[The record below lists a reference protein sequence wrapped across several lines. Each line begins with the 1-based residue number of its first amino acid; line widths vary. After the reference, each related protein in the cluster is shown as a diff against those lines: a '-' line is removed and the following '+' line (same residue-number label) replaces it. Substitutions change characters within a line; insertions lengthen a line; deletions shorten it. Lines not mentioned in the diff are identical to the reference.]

1 MAGMESTS
9 LIRNPYR
16 PRPEDDPAAGPFA
29 GRERIFEQLYR
40 AVTRP
45 GGIPTTLVLGG
56 PAMGKTALVYRFQ
69 DVFGAENLAVP
80 LRLRQLPLNQER
92 DWLVALATGATKAL
106 VDHNYTLARLPE
118 LLPPEDAI
126 RTWFDESYFQPV
138 MALLQRGHR
147 LIFLLDDIDALLQAM
162 DDGRLPADTLT
173 HLDGLRQ
180 RYPALGF
187 VLTLDAGKD
196 DLLPRLEPLL
206 TADPTGTARLERL
219 EHGEVR
225 WLMNEPVDP
234 YYSITIE
241 ALEVIYRATGGFPR
255 LCQRYGFQLF
265 LRWQMKPER
274 KIMEAEDA
282 RQVTAL
288 VYPQSEA
295 EFAAVWKTLPL
306 DEQLVLTAISG
317 LTYDDPLTSAAP
329 SAIQTWL
336 VETDYPLETTAIRSA
351 IRGLEYAQLVQ
362 TNEGKLRIS
371 SSLFQRWLLENARPE
386 TTAAPAS
393 QPRWRLVLAVAV
405 ILALLIAGLLLLGQ
419 ATQPAAESA
428 APTITLL
435 APTPTP

>member
-1 MAGMESTS
+1 MESTS

-16 PRPEDDPAAGPFA
+16 PRPEDDPASGPFA

-40 AVTRP
+40 AITRP
-45 GGIPTTLVLGG
+45 GGIPTTLILGG
-56 PAMGKTALVYRFQ
+56 LDMGKTALVYRFQ

-80 LRLRQLPLNQER
+80 IRLQKLTLNHER

-106 VDHNYTLARLPE
+106 VDQNYTLARLPE

-126 RTWFDESYFQPV
+126 RTWFDESYLQPV
-138 MALLQRGHR
+138 MSLLRRGHR
-147 LIFLLDDIDALLQAM
+147 LIYLLDDVEVLLQAVE
-162 DDGRLPADTLT
+162 DGRLPPDTLA
-173 HLDGLRQ
+173 HLHGLRQ

-187 VLTLDAGKD
+187 VLTLDAGRD

-206 TADPTGTARLERL
+206 AADQTATARLERL
-219 EHGEVR
+219 ERDEVR

-234 YYSITIE
+234 FYSITIE

-265 LRWQMKPER
+265 LRWQVKPER

-295 EFAAVWKTLPL
+295 EFAAIWKRLPL
-306 DEQLVLTAISG
+306 DERLVLNAISG
-317 LTYDDPLTSAAP
+317 LTFDDPLTSASS

-351 IRGLEYAQLVQ
+351 IRGLEYAQLVE
-362 TNEGKLRIS
+362 TNDGKLRIS

-386 TTAAPAS
+386 TTSAAA
-393 QPRWRLVLAVAV
+393 QPRWRILLAAAVVLG
-405 ILALLIAGLLLLGQ
+405 LLIAGLLLLSQ
-419 ATQPAAESA
+419 STRPAAESA